1 MLEQLLKS
9 KGLKSGMKS
18 VKKGIA
24 SGAAAAGGAGEKLKQ
39 LAMQHPKLAAALGLT
54 GVAGAG
60 IAAGEAFDDEDEIDE
75 MKKLAKKKMHS
86 YME

>member
-54 GVAGAG
+54 GVVGAGAG
-60 IAAGEAFDDEDEIDE
+60 IAMGEDEDEEE
-75 MKKLAKKKMHS
+75 MLKKKMKHS